1 MPKAE
6 VKTQDGINEV
16 KQWNQVNWKK
26 LERRVYKLQKRIY
39 RASERGDKKAVRR
52 LQKTL
57 LHSWSAK

>member
-6 VKTQDGINEV
+6 VKTQDGINEA

-39 RASERGDKKAVRR
+39 RASERGDKKAA
-52 LQKTL
+52 
-57 LHSWSAK
+57 HC